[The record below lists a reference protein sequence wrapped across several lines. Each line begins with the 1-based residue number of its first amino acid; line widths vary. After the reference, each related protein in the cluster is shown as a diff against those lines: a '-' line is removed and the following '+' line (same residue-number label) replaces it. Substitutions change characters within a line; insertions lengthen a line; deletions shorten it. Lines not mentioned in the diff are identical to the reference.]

1 MFLRLGV
8 FAAAA
13 VFVAAAADRYALT
26 PGERQLNVNAFEY
39 IWKTV
44 RDKHWD
50 PKLGGLNWQAVHDE
64 LLPKVDK
71 AGTMDKAREVM
82 TSMLERLK
90 QTHFN
95 IVPADVYKEMESPGS
110 RDGTPGIDVRVIDNK
125 AVVSSVDP
133 GSPAG
138 RRGIKPGW
146 QIIRVDGKDVLP
158 GIRKIQEGFSKSTLL
173 DIMLTRSIT
182 SRLAGKVGKAVTIDL
197 LDEKDQ

>member
-8 FAAAA
+8 FAAAM
-13 VFVAAAADRYALT
+13 VFIAAAADRYALT

-64 LLPKVDK
+64 LLPKVDR
-71 AGTMDKAREVM
+71 AGNMDKAREVM

-95 IVPADVYKEMESPGS
+95 IVAADVYREVEAPGS
-110 RDGTPGIDVRVIDNK
+110 RDGNPGHRC
-125 AVVSSVDP
+125 ARAGQQSSCHFG
-133 GSPAG
+133 GSGIARG
-138 RRGIKPGW
+138 AARR
-146 QIIRVDGKDVLP
+146 
-158 GIRKIQEGFSKSTLL
+158 
-173 DIMLTRSIT
+173 
-182 SRLAGKVGKAVTIDL
+182 
-197 LDEKDQ
+197 